1 MKNVCIVSAVGHYEN
16 ATKYLSEKRLN
27 DENHL
32 IIFMY
37 SNGVIPEKILT
48 RETSHFWKKVHI
60 FEPEKNATS
69 GMNTVQLNESSEK
82 FKKFI
87 EERDLRNVDEVYLG
101 VLPVL
106 PMYNYIPSLYENSKI
121 NLIEDGTASY
131 MLEDTKMF
139 EHMVSPSYKS
149 IANNKKQIKKKV
161 NRKENGL
168 MLLNTVNYHL
178 FGSSWFARKQLNM
191 KWNSKFHFNKI
202 ILSSPELI
210 AETKNIT
217 YDEIEKF
224 DYGSVIKKQEV
235 QYDPDGL
242 PIYFDQN
249 FGVAVEDHVTILD
262 KIFINR
268 GIEEIIIKLHPKSRP
283 NYIEE
288 FLREDL
294 ETTFTLELGN
304 FSGEDFLRQSCP
316 NEIYGLNSTVLM
328 NAKDIVKINFILNE
342 YFDLMNQSE
351 VERNYTKL
359 MFMNYA
365 SYNLEK
371 MISPGKEKLY
381 KFKHSKLIQIG
392 LKQPKEVQ
400 NEELTCE
407 EEKSKYVKKLEKGV
421 KNYMIGALRQEINE
435 KQVMF
440 EAYKGMYACSPKE
453 LYLYM
458 KNNDQFRDY
467 TFVWSRSLDMD
478 IDSQLELSKD
488 PRTKLVN
495 YAKPEYFDE
504 LAKSKLIITNQ
515 RLHNKFAKK
524 ENQYVLQTWHGTPF
538 KKDAMSITVSSH
550 NVNNDRRVE
559 VNHHDVK
566 NYDYFLVQNEFSAVE
581 LVNTFMLEDYPE
593 VQVLKSGYP
602 RNSSLVDEISK
613 EKIDSIKEKY
623 NIPKDKKVLF
633 YTPTWRDHHKKN
645 KAGIN
650 DIFDFEKWQ
659 EELSD
664 EWIILFRGHY
674 FHAKAVDLEQY
685 KGFIYDTTSYNDINE
700 FYLIADLLVTDYS
713 SSFFDFLNLK
723 RPILFYMPDFIAYI
737 KLSRKLHFE
746 PETELPGPVSYSV
759 EEFLKQV
766 KDYKTV
772 TDQYMSNYDN
782 YLNQFCPWDQN
793 ASQNVIDVLKEQN
806 VLK

>member
-48 RETSHFWKKVHI
+48 RESSHFWKKIHI

-69 GMNTVQLNESSEK
+69 GMNTVKLNQTSKK
-82 FKKFI
+82 FREFI
-87 EERDLRNVDEVYLG
+87 EEKDLRDVDEVYLG

-106 PMYNYIPSLYENSKI
+106 PVYNYIPSLYKNSKI

-131 MLEDTKMF
+131 MLEDKKLFEYMVCPSTK
-139 EHMVSPSYKS
+139 STQ
-149 IANNKKQIKKKV
+149 NNKKQIKKKE
-161 NRKENGL
+161 NRRENGL
-168 MLLNTVNYHL
+168 MLLNTLSY
-178 FGSSWFARKQLNM
+178 FMTGSNWLAKKQFHK
-191 KWNSKFHFNKI
+191 KWNNKFHFNKI

-210 AETKNIT
+210 TDPKNIT
-217 YDEIEKF
+217 FDKIEKF
-224 DYGSVIKKQEV
+224 DYGCTIKKEEV
-235 QYDPDGL
+235 QYNPQGL

-249 FGVAVEDHVTILD
+249 FGLPAEDHVKILD
-262 KIFINR
+262 NIFVNR
-268 GIEEIIIKLHPKSRP
+268 GIDEIIIKLHPKSKS
-283 NYIEE
+283 NYIEK
-288 FLREDL
+288 FLQDDL
-294 ETTFTLELGN
+294 ETTFILELGN

-316 NEIYGLNSTVLM
+316 DEIYGLNSTVLM
-328 NAKDIVKINFILNE
+328 NAKDIVRINFLLNE
-342 YFDLMNQSE
+342 YFDLMNQADI
-351 VERNYTKL
+351 ERNYTKL
-359 MFMNYA
+359 MFMNHA

-371 MISPGKEKLY
+371 MLNPGTEKLY
-381 KFKHSKLIQIG
+381 SFKYNKLILMG
-392 LKQPKEVQ
+392 FKQPKE
-400 NEELTCE
+400 EEQVAGCL
-407 EEKSKYVKKLEKGV
+407 EEKSNYVKRLEKGV
-421 KNYMIGALRQEINE
+421 RNYMIGALRHDIVD
-435 KQVMF
+435 KQIFF

-458 KNNDQFRDY
+458 KNNDEFKDY
-467 TFVWSRSLDMD
+467 TFVWSRSIDMD
-478 IDSQLELSKD
+478 IPSQIELQDD
-488 PRTKLVN
+488 PRTKVVN
-495 YAKPEYFDE
+495 FAKADYFEE

-524 ENQYVLQTWHGTPF
+524 EGQFVLQTWHGTPF
-538 KKDAMSITVSSH
+538 KKDAMSITISSH
-550 NVNNDRRVE
+550 NVKNDRRVE

-581 LVNTFMLEDYPE
+581 LVKTFMLEDYPD

-602 RNSSLVDEISK
+602 RNASLVKEVSK
-613 EKIDSIKEKY
+613 EKIETIKEKY

-650 DIFDFEKWQ
+650 DIFDFERWQ

-664 EWIILFRGHY
+664 EWVILFRGHY
-674 FHAKAVDLEQY
+674 FHAKAVDLEKY

-723 RPILFYMPDFIAYI
+723 RPILFYMPDFLAYI

-746 PETELPGPVSYSV
+746 PETDLPGPVTYSV
-759 EEFLKQV
+759 EDFLKQV
-766 KDYKTV
+766 KDYETATKK
-772 TDQYMSNYDN
+772 YMANYDE
-782 YLNQFCPWDQN
+782 YLNQFCPWDKN
-793 ASQNVIDVLKEQN
+793 ASQNVIDVLIDRLQQD
-806 VLK
+806 